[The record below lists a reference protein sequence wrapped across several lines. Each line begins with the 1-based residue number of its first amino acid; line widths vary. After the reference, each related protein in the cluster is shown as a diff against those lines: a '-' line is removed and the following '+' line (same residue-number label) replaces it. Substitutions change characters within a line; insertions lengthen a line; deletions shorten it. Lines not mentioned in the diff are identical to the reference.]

1 MILDILYAIFIQPI
15 EWGMGLVFTQSFDFL
30 HSYGLAIILL
40 SLVVNITLIPIYLIS
55 DSWQAQERVIQE
67 RMRSKLDEIKLA
79 FAGQERFMMTRMLYK
94 INHYHPLMAARS
106 SIGLL
111 IQIPFFFAAYQLI
124 SNYDALNNVS
134 FFIFSDLSKPDGLL
148 SIGSWHINLMP
159 FVMTAI
165 NLASAY
171 VYASNLSKKD
181 KIQVYVIAGIFL
193 IVLYSMPVALVLYW
207 TMNNVFS
214 LVKNILYKP
223 KEQSIKTASK
233 TSSGATVLLGY
244 SIKVFSLIALILL
257 APISKLLA
265 FNWDYFNL
273 SLIEVLLSVFVLS
286 LAVTLIFSP
295 LYLFERL
302 KNIAILLLSILLIAS
317 TVTSHII
324 PINLGAI
331 DGGDNINFLVRSA
344 AAYAIYAF
352 FAIFIVVTFL
362 IYKLKLLKLKIKK
375 IINSLATLS
384 VLYIAIFS
392 IYASLSAPA
401 GYAFTGSSNEEYRL
415 PLSSNKNIFIL
426 SFDQVQGSLLNGLIK
441 THPEL
446 FSGFNGFTSYSDAAS
461 TYPNT
466 YYSLSSVLLGRIA
479 KNENENY
486 NAALADKNAL
496 PAILNDSGASIYTN
510 KYSSSPRYTCLTC
523 GDEEKSF
530 NWLQASELFRH
541 AINIGFGFDLNNVF
555 TLPKKLTGEVP
566 PELAEHAW
574 QIDLHKFKNL
584 SNNMFIE
591 HKNDSVYLMH
601 FFGTHQPFIYESSCS
616 LKSKESIALSQ
627 NIDGALG
634 EATCLISLIGNF
646 IEKLKALDLYDSS
659 TIVVYSDHGYES
671 NINNYLSSHDYPQ
684 YFEKTNNAFGDSR
697 NIKPAGSYNPFLL
710 LKPENSNDEIKI
722 NSSPVSLIDIA
733 PTLCA
738 TVQCGENWAGKPLGE
753 QVNTNR
759 TRNFWLYLG
768 GADRRTTDG
777 RDKLHDGLDEFWEQR
792 SFKGAIYPNL
802 AIAAGSDPKL
812 LTYKLNVSEPL
823 VFSGSGN
830 ANAYTMHGWSAQEVS
845 HRWTE
850 GNQAGLLIT
859 LDDYKSGD
867 LLLRLTGNAYLG
879 GGLSHQDIA
888 VSING
893 TQVANWQM
901 VGLENYDAVIPAELI
916 PENAELNIVFDIS
929 EPSAPCEVSDSTDCR
944 KLGFAARELV
954 IDYATSSSTP
964 VSNPVQT
971 LGAKLSINEP
981 IQFSDIGNANTY
993 IAQGWSAQEPTHH
1006 WTEGDQAGLLIS
1018 LGDYKSGDLLL
1029 SLHGSGYLGDGL
1041 NHQNIAVSVNGAH
1054 VANWEVAGLGLYQAR
1069 IPAELIPESGELN
1082 IVFDI
1087 SDPKAPCDVG
1097 ESTDC
1102 RKLGMS
1108 VQDILIDY
1116 VK

>member
-15 EWGMGLVFTQSFDFL
+15 EWGMGWVFTQSFDFL

-40 SLVVNITLIPIYLIS
+40 SLVVNIALIPIYLIS
-55 DSWQAQERVIQE
+55 DSWQAQERAIQE

-124 SNYDALNNVS
+124 SNYEALNNVS
-134 FFIFSDLSKPDGLL
+134 FFVFNDLSKPDGLL
-148 SIGSWHINLMP
+148 SIGNWHINLMP

-171 VYASNLSKKD
+171 VYASSLSKKD

-193 IVLYSMPVALVLYW
+193 VVLYSMPVALVLYW

-223 KEQSIKTASK
+223 KEPSINTGSK
-233 TSSGATVLLGY
+233 INSGTRGVLGHF
-244 SIKVFSLIALILL
+244 IKVFSLVALILL

-273 SLIEVLLSVFVLS
+273 SLIEVLLAVFALS
-286 LAVTLIFSP
+286 LAATLTLLP
-295 LYLFERL
+295 LYLSRSL
-302 KNIAILLLSILLIAS
+302 KKHIVLLLSMLLIAS

-324 PINLGAI
+324 PINLSAI
-331 DGGDNINFLVRSA
+331 DGGDNISFLVRSA
-344 AAYAIYAF
+344 ATYASYAF
-352 FAIFIVVTFL
+352 IAAFIAFTVLT
-362 IYKLKLLKLKIKK
+362 YKSNFFEVRINR
-375 IINSLATLS
+375 IISSLVTLS
-384 VLYIAIFS
+384 FLYVAMFIF
-392 IYASLSAPA
+392 YAGLNAPA
-401 GYAFTGSSNEEYRL
+401 GYAFTGSSNEKYKL
-415 PLSSNKNIFIL
+415 PISSSKNIFII

-446 FSGFNGFTSYSDAAS
+446 FSGFKGFTSYSDAAS

-479 KNENENY
+479 KNKNENY
-486 NAALADKNAL
+486 NAALANKNSL
-496 PAILNDSGASIYTN
+496 PTILKDSGVSIYTN

-523 GDEEKSF
+523 GGDEKSF
-530 NWLQASELFRH
+530 NWLQANELFRH
-541 AINIGFGFDLNNVF
+541 AINIGFGFDLNNIF
-555 TLPKKLTGEVP
+555 TLPKSLTGEIP

-574 QIDLHKFKNL
+574 QIDLHKFKAL
-584 SNNMFIE
+584 SNNMNIE
-591 HKNDSVYLMH
+591 HENNSVYLMH
-601 FFGTHQPFIYESSCS
+601 FLGTHQPFIYDSSCN
-616 LKSKESIALSQ
+616 LKSKENISVTQ
-627 NIDGALG
+627 NVEGALG
-634 EATCLISLIGNF
+634 EAQCLISLIDNF
-646 IEKLKALDLYDSS
+646 IEHLKNLEAYDNSS
-659 TIVVYSDHGYES
+659 IIIYSDHGYES
-671 NINNYLSSHDYPQ
+671 NVNNNLSSRNYPQ
-684 YFEKTNNAFGDSR
+684 YFEKSNSALGDHR

-710 LKPENSNDEIKI
+710 FKPEGSNDKIKVD
-722 NSSPVSLIDIA
+722 SSPVSLIDIA
-733 PTLCA
+733 PTVCA
-738 TVQCGENWAGKPLGE
+738 TIQCGKEWAGKPLMD
-753 QVNTNR
+753 QVYTDR
-759 TRNFWLYLG
+759 TRDFWLYIG
-768 GADRRTTDG
+768 GQNIRTADG
-777 RDKLHDGLDEFWEQR
+777 KHKFHDGLDEFWEQR

-812 LTYKLNVSEPL
+812 LTYKLNISEPL

-845 HRWTE
+845 QRWTE
-850 GNQAGLLIT
+850 GNQASLLIT

-867 LLLRLTGNAYLG
+867 LLLRLTANAYLG
-879 GGLSHQDIA
+879 GGLSHQDIG
-888 VSING
+888 VSINS

-901 VGLENYDAVIPAELI
+901 AGLENYNAVIPAELI
-916 PENAELNIVFDIS
+916 PENGELNIVFDIS
-929 EPSAPCEVSDSTDCR
+929 DPSAPCEVSDSTDCR
-944 KLGFAARELV
+944 KLGFAARELI
-954 IDYATSSSTP
+954 IDYATTAITP
-964 VSNPVQT
+964 ESNPVQA

-981 IQFSDIGNANTY
+981 IQFSGDGNANAY
-993 IAQGWSAQEPTHH
+993 IAQGWSGQEASHR
-1006 WTEGDQAGLLIS
+1006 WTEGEQAGLLIS

-1029 SLHGSGYLGDGL
+1029 GLHGSGYLSGGL
-1041 NHQNIAVSVNGAH
+1041 SHQNIAVSVNGAQ
-1054 VANWEVAGLGLYQAR
+1054 VASWDMAGLDLYQAR
-1069 IPAELIPESGELN
+1069 IPAELVPESGELN

-1108 VQDILIDY
+1108 VKDLIINY
-1116 VK
+1116 VE